1 MLSAPV
7 HRLDDDIGADVQEHV
22 AAVAGALNHRLVAI
36 TLAMREVLATR
47 IGELDGDDCLVDL
60 LGASIAGNVENIL
73 YSLRYGVTVD
83 RIEPPS
89 AALEY
94 ARRLAQ
100 RGVPVNALVRAYRLG
115 QQYLLEVA
123 YAESLSRHDDQHVQ
137 SLAYEKIVTTT
148 FDYIDWISQQVV
160 VVYENERECWLA
172 DRQTLRRARI
182 EGLITGTAP
191 EAVADIDGLENVIGY
206 RLRRRHLAAV
216 IWVDE
221 TGARYDQLRQFAGVI
236 DAIAEKIASGAPLVV
251 ARDRANAWAWLP
263 VAHSFELDVEAVSAM
278 LGTGE
283 EPQPMV
289 AFGRPGSGLA
299 GFRQSHLEALD
310 AQRVLVLGNAA
321 RAVLSY
327 DEPGVGVAALLAQ
340 TPQATRRWVH
350 ATLCELARNDERH
363 RHLRDTL
370 RLFLQNGGS
379 YTATADTMCMHKNS
393 IKYRVA
399 NAEKALGRRIG
410 ADRQSIE
417 LALTLCHW
425 LGPRV
430 LL

>member
-1 MLSAPV
+1 MGAPV
-7 HRLDDDIGADVQEHV
+7 HPLDDDVREHV
-22 AAVAGALNHRLVAI
+22 AAVAAALNHRLVAI

-47 IGELDGDDCLVDL
+47 IGELNGEDCLVDL

-73 YSLRYGVTVD
+73 YSLQYGITVD

-115 QQYLLEVA
+115 QQYLLQVA
-123 YAESLSRHDDQHVQ
+123 YAESLSRGDDQHVQ
-137 SLAYEKIVTTT
+137 SLAYEKIVTVT

-182 EGLITGTAP
+182 EALITGTDLDAG
-191 EAVADIDGLENVIGY
+191 ADIDSLEHVIGY
-206 RLRRRHLAAV
+206 RLRSWHLAAV

-221 TGARYDQLRQFAGVI
+221 TGARHDQLRQFAGVI
-236 DAIAEKIASGAPLVV
+236 NAIAEKIATNAPLVV

-263 VAHSFELDVEAVSAM
+263 VAHGFELDTEVVGAA
-278 LGTGE
+278 LGTDE
-283 EPQPMV
+283 EPQPTV
-289 AFGRPGSGLA
+289 AFGRPGRGLA

-310 AQRVLVLGNAA
+310 AQRVQVLGNTP
-321 RAVLSY
+321 RAVISY

-350 ATLCELARNDERH
+350 STLFELARDDERH
-363 RHLRDTL
+363 GHLRDTL
-370 RLFLQNGGS
+370 RLFLQSGCS
-379 YTATADTMCMHKNS
+379 YTATADAMYMHKNS

-399 NAEKALGRRIG
+399 NAEKALGRSIG

-425 LGPRV
+425 LGRRV

>member
-1 MLSAPV
+1 MRAPV
-7 HRLDDDIGADVQEHV
+7 HAIADDVGEHV
-22 AAVAGALNHRLVAI
+22 AAVATALTHRLVAI
-36 TLAMREVLATR
+36 TLAMREVLASR
-47 IGELDGDDCLVDL
+47 IGELNGDDCLLDL

-73 YSLRYGVTVD
+73 YSLQYSVPVD

-115 QQYLLEVA
+115 QQYLLQVA
-123 YAESLSRHDDQHVQ
+123 YAESLSRSDDQHVQ
-137 SLAYEKIVTTT
+137 SLAYEKIVSVT

-160 VVYENERECWLA
+160 VVYEHERECWLA
-172 DRQTLRRARI
+172 DRQTLRRARV
-182 EGLITGTAP
+182 EALVTGSNLDNA
-191 EAVADIDGLENVIGY
+191 ADMDAFEKGVGY

-221 TGARYDQLRQFAGVI
+221 TGARHDQLRQFAGVI
-236 DAIAEKIASGAPLVV
+236 NAIAEKIATDAPLVV

-263 VAHSFELDVEAVSAM
+263 VAHGFELDTEVVSAV
-278 LGTGE
+278 LGVDE

-289 AFGRPGSGLA
+289 AFGRPGRGLA
-299 GFRQSHLEALD
+299 GFRQSHLDALD
-310 AQRVLVLGNAA
+310 AQRVQVLGNAP
-321 RAVLSY
+321 RAVISY

-350 ATLCELARNDERH
+350 ATLGELARDDERH
-363 RHLRDTL
+363 GHLRHTL
-370 RLFLQNGGS
+370 RIFLQHGSS
-379 YTATADTMCMHKNS
+379 YTATADIMHMHKNS

-399 NAEKALGRRIG
+399 NAEKALGRSIG

-417 LALTLCHW
+417 LALTLCQW

>member
-1 MLSAPV
+1 MRAPV
-7 HRLDDDIGADVQEHV
+7 HPLDDDVREHV
-22 AAVAGALNHRLVAI
+22 AVVAAALNHRLVAI

-47 IGELDGDDCLVDL
+47 IGELNGEDCLVDL

-73 YSLRYGVTVD
+73 YSLQYGITVD

-115 QQYLLEVA
+115 QQYLLQVA
-123 YAESLSRHDDQHVQ
+123 YAESLSRGDDQHVQ
-137 SLAYEKIVTTT
+137 SLAYEKIVTVT

-182 EGLITGTAP
+182 EALITGTDLDAG
-191 EAVADIDGLENVIGY
+191 ADIDSLEHVIGY
-206 RLRRRHLAAV
+206 RLRSWHLAAV

-221 TGARYDQLRQFAGVI
+221 TGARHDQLRQFAGVI
-236 DAIAEKIASGAPLVV
+236 NAIAEKIATNAPLVV

-263 VAHSFELDVEAVSAM
+263 VAHGFELDTAVVGAA
-278 LGTGE
+278 LGTDE
-283 EPQPMV
+283 EPQPTV
-289 AFGRPGSGLA
+289 AFGRPGRGLA

-310 AQRVLVLGNAA
+310 AQRVQVLGNTP
-321 RAVLSY
+321 RAVISY

-350 ATLCELARNDERH
+350 ATLFELARDDERH
-363 RHLRDTL
+363 GHLRDTL
-370 RLFLQNGGS
+370 RLFLQSGCS
-379 YTATADTMCMHKNS
+379 YTATADAMYMHKNS

-399 NAEKALGRRIG
+399 NAEKALGRSIG

-425 LGPRV
+425 LGRRV